1 VQLTTVAEDYPQ
13 DRQMI
18 RCRLNAKASLAA
30 RLAVG
35 AVLGLELLVIGLA
48 RSWRPW
54 SWLLLLTLPLAA
66 WLLWLDRRR
75 LQSVVT
81 VFLDELA
88 KEQNMVKVPGHAQE
102 PPADETQASAR
113 FAGKDSVDSG

>member
-1 VQLTTVAEDYPQ
+1 
-13 DRQMI
+13 
-18 RCRLNAKASLAA
+18 
-30 RLAVG
+30 
-35 AVLGLELLVIGLA
+35 VLGLELLVIGLA

-102 PPADETQASAR
+102 PPAGAS
-113 FAGKDSVDSG
+113 